1 MHARA
6 RALPVLPWLPWLRLS
21 VWLYRIRLQIRKR
34 HAKHL
39 LKQVD
44 GDFEGYAA
52 RCFGF

>member
-1 MHARA
+1 MKHMETIGGT
-6 RALPVLPWLPWLRLS
+6 VKC
-21 VWLYRIRLQIRKR
+21 KR